1 MALTQIQKDIMA
13 SIAANRSDSSYV
25 AGGVVLNM
33 NWPRVSDDIDIFHDT
48 DEEIGAAADADWVW
62 PRRLSAFPPRLECL
76 PAWISNAD

>member
-33 NWPRVSDDIDIFHDT
+33 DWPRVSDDIDIFHDT
-48 DEEIGAAADADWVW
+48 DEEIGAGCGCRYCEIAG
-62 PRRLSAFPPRLECL
+62 
-76 PAWISNAD
+76 